1 MLIDMHTH
9 IWLGS
14 FEKDKRDLLK
24 ASEEYDISELYVSGL
39 GNLVP
44 DEAEVALLNGQVC
57 QFMKENPDMIRG
69 MCYVNPRHAN
79 ALDMLRRGIEEY
91 GMSGMKLWVSTF
103 CDDPRVFPLVEACIG
118 YKVPVLIHCFHKAV
132 YQLENE
138 TVGTH
143 VANLAARYPEATLIM
158 AHLGGNCYNGI
169 KPVQQY
175 PNVYADI
182 SGSLFRRDELDY
194 AVEKLGAERILFG
207 SDMPTSFIVCYGQ
220 LEEAALTDEQRELI
234 GYKNARRIFAR
245 R

>member
-14 FEKDKRDLLK
+14 FERDKQELLK
-24 ASEEYDISELYVSGL
+24 ACEDFNIVRLYVSGL

-44 DEAEVALLNGQVC
+44 DESEVALLNSQVH
-57 QFMKENPDMIRG
+57 QFMKENPNLISG

-79 ALDMLRRGIEEY
+79 ALEVLRRGIEEY
-91 GMSGMKLWVSTF
+91 GMSGMKLWVSTA

-132 YQLENE
+132 NQLENE
-138 TVGTH
+138 SIGTN
-143 VANLAARYPEATLIM
+143 VASLAARYPEATLIM

-169 KPVQQY
+169 KPIQQY
-175 PNVYADI
+175 PNVFADI

-194 AVEKLGAERILFG
+194 AVEKLGSERILFG

-220 LEEAALTDEQRELI
+220 VEEAGLTDEQREMI
-234 GYKNARRIFAR
+234 CYKNAQRIFMR